1 MNNNPFLRRH
11 SENESIFN
19 KTKIDK
25 MNEKKDKNI
34 FKQDTNNRWVGLNKD
49 NNSNEEN
56 MNKKKNSFIK
66 KDNEY
71 LKHKK
76 PFFKKFVNYTDNYKS
91 DTEDE
96 NTKKVIE
103 FKLVDN
109 EDEFPSLG

>member
-1 MNNNPFLRRH
+1 MNNNPFLRRY

-19 KTKIDK
+19 KTKI
-25 MNEKKDKNI
+25 NEKKDKNI
-34 FKQDTNNRWVGLNKD
+34 FKQDINNRWVGLNKD
-49 NNSNEEN
+49 YNSNEEN

-66 KDNEY
+66 KDNED

-91 DTEDE
+91 DNDDE
-96 NTKKVIE
+96 STKKVIE
-103 FKLVDN
+103 FTLVDN